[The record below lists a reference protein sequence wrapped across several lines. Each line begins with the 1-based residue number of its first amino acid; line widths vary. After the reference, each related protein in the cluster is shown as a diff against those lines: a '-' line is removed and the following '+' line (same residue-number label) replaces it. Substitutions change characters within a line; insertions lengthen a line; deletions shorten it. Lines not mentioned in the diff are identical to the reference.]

1 LLQAFLAN
9 TQQCA
14 LILVTAQNQTG
25 LKFLKSRGKSAFM
38 MVLTMAPETLNR
50 GGYTM
55 KTVSRVLSLISALA
69 LVATFAL
76 PSTGLAAKT
85 RLGFG
90 GGPEGGTFQYFSN
103 GIASR
108 LSKMQAD
115 LEVSNM
121 ASAGSVENARRVN
134 SGEIDFGISYSGDTY
149 LARNGRL
156 TNDTNKYPNIH
167 AMAFL
172 YGAPAHLI
180 VLDGSG
186 INEVADLAGKRI
198 AVGGAG
204 SGAAAAAQRY
214 FGAIGLW
221 DKMNVEFIGYSK
233 AAAAIGDGLID
244 AMWVFAGF
252 PNSSVIQAAA
262 SNKIKILSTYEVGI
276 KGGAFEQY
284 PFYAPLTIPAGTYS
298 GVDYDVKSFQ
308 DSALWVAN
316 KDVAPEHVYNALANI
331 FTKEGLSYM
340 VKVKST
346 AKAMS
351 VKGAL
356 TGIVTP
362 VHAGAQKY
370 WKEQGLTLT
379 MDQMGH

>member
-1 LLQAFLAN
+1 MKAFTRTL
-9 TQQCA
+9 A
-14 LILVTAQNQTG
+14 LI
-25 LKFLKSRGKSAFM
+25 SS
-38 MVLTMAPETLNR
+38 
-50 GGYTM
+50 
-55 KTVSRVLSLISALA
+55 LA
-69 LVATFAL
+69 LVVTFAL
-76 PSTGLAAKT
+76 PSTGFAEKI

-108 LSKMQAD
+108 LSKMQAN

-121 ASAGSVENARRVN
+121 ASAGSVENARRIN
-134 SGEIDFGISYSGDTY
+134 SGEIDFGIAYSGDTY

-156 TNDTNKYPNIH
+156 TNDTNKYPNIY
-167 AMAFL
+167 AMSFL

-180 VLDGSG
+180 VLEKSG
-186 INEVADLAGKRI
+186 INSVADLKGKRV

-221 DKMNVEFIGYSK
+221 DNMNVEFIGYSK

-262 SNKIKILSTYEVGI
+262 SNKIKILSTWDVGE

-316 KDVAPEHVYNALANI
+316 KDVDPEHVYNALANI
-331 FTKEGLSYM
+331 YTKEGLSYM

-346 AKAMS
+346 AKSMS

-356 TGIVTP
+356 TGVVTP

-370 WKEQGLTLT
+370 WKEQGLTLNAA
-379 MDQMGH
+379 QMGE

>member
-1 LLQAFLAN
+1 
-9 TQQCA
+9 
-14 LILVTAQNQTG
+14 
-25 LKFLKSRGKSAFM
+25 
-38 MVLTMAPETLNR
+38 
-50 GGYTM
+50 M
-55 KTVSRVLSLISALA
+55 KVFTRSLSLISALA
-69 LVATFAL
+69 LVAAFTL
-76 PSTGLAAKT
+76 PSTALAEKA

-108 LSKMQAD
+108 LSKEIPD
-115 LEVSNM
+115 VEVSNM
-121 ASAGSVENARRVN
+121 ASAGSVENLRRAN

-149 LARNGRL
+149 LGRNGRL
-156 TNDTNKYPNIH
+156 TNDTNKYPNVY

-172 YGAPAHLI
+172 YGAPAHLV

-186 INEVADLAGKRI
+186 IDKVADLEGKRI

-214 FGAIGLW
+214 FSALGLW

-252 PNSSVIQAAA
+252 PNSSIIQAAA
-262 SNKIKILSTYEVGI
+262 SNKIKLLSTWEAGEQ
-276 KGGAFEQY
+276 GGAFEEY
-284 PFYAPLTIPAGTYS
+284 PFYAPLTIPAGTYT

-308 DSALWVAN
+308 DSALWVAG
-316 KDVAPEHVYNALANI
+316 KDVSPEHVYAALANI
-331 FTKEGLSYM
+331 YTKEGLSYM

-351 VKGAL
+351 IEGAL
-356 TGIVTP
+356 TGVVTP
-362 VHAGAQKY
+362 VHPGAQKF
-370 WKEQGLTLT
+370 WKEKGLTLT
-379 MDQMGH
+379 DAQMGM

>member
-1 LLQAFLAN
+1 M
-9 TQQCA
+9 TT
-14 LILVTAQNQTG
+14 VTRA
-25 LKFLKSRGKSAFM
+25 
-38 MVLTMAPETLNR
+38 
-50 GGYTM
+50 
-55 KTVSRVLSLISALA
+55 LSLISALA

-76 PSTGLAAKT
+76 PSTGLAAKI

-244 AMWVFAGF
+244 AMWVFAGY

-262 SNKIKILSTYEVGI
+262 SNKIKILSTWETGE

-331 FTKEGLSYM
+331 YTKEGLSYM
-340 VKVKST
+340 IKVKST

>member
-1 LLQAFLAN
+1 MKKGTRILALFS
-9 TQQCA
+9 A
-14 LILVTAQNQTG
+14 LILVTA
-25 LKFLKSRGKSAFM
+25 
-38 MVLTMAPETLNR
+38 
-50 GGYTM
+50 
-55 KTVSRVLSLISALA
+55 
-69 LVATFAL
+69 FAL
-76 PSTGLAAKT
+76 PNTGLAEKT

-108 LSKMQAD
+108 LSKMLKD
-115 LEVSNM
+115 IEVSNM
-121 ASAGSVENARRVN
+121 ASAGSVENLRRVN

-156 TNDTNKYPNIH
+156 TNDTNKYPNVL

-172 YGAPAHLI
+172 YGAPAHLV
-180 VLDGSG
+180 VLEGSG
-186 INEVADLAGKRI
+186 INQAADLVGKRI
-198 AVGGAG
+198 GVGGAG

-221 DKMNVEFIGYSK
+221 DKMKVEFIGYSK
-233 AAAAIGDGLID
+233 AAAALGDRLLD
-244 AMWVFAGF
+244 AMWVFAGY
-252 PNSSVIQAAA
+252 PNASVIQAAA
-262 SNKIKILSTYEVGI
+262 SNKIKILSTWEDGE

-308 DSALWVAN
+308 DSALWVAG
-316 KDVAPEHVYNALANI
+316 KHVKPDHVYAALANI
-331 FTKEGLSYM
+331 YTKEGLSYM

-346 AKAMS
+346 AKSMS

-362 VHAGAQKY
+362 VHPGAQKF

-379 MDQMGH
+379 PAQMGE

>member
-1 LLQAFLAN
+1 MRS
-9 TQQCA
+9 
-14 LILVTAQNQTG
+14 VTR
-25 LKFLKSRGKSAFM
+25 F
-38 MVLTMAPETLNR
+38 
-50 GGYTM
+50 
-55 KTVSRVLSLISALA
+55 LSLISALA
-69 LVATFAL
+69 LVATFSL
-76 PSTGLAAKT
+76 PSSGFAEKI

-121 ASAGSVENARRVN
+121 ASAGSVENARRIN

-180 VLDGSG
+180 VLEKSG
-186 INEVADLAGKRI
+186 IKEIADLKGKRI

-221 DKMNVEFIGYSK
+221 DNMNVEFIGYSK

-244 AMWVFAGF
+244 AMWVFAGY

-262 SNKIKILSTYEVGI
+262 SNKIKILSTYEVGV
-276 KGGAFEQY
+276 KGGAFDQY

-316 KDVAPEHVYNALANI
+316 KDVAPEIVYNALANI

-346 AKAMS
+346 ARAMS

-370 WKEQGLTLT
+370 WKEQGLSLT
-379 MDQMGH
+379 AAQAGK